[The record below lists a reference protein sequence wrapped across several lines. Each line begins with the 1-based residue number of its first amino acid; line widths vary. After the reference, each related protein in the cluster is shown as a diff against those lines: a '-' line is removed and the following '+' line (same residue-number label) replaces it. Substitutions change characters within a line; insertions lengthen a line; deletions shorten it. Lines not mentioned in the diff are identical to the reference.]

1 MTPWQPLA
9 EELDR
14 WAEAGR
20 VATFWWRDDDAATAT
35 PALDRLMVMR
45 RALGAPVAIAAVP
58 ARADATLRDA
68 LAAEQGWD
76 ILQHGWAHENHAPEG
91 ESKAELGPHRP
102 PAEIAAEL
110 VKGWLALADLFG
122 ARLLPAL
129 VPPWNRIGAAPVATL
144 PALGYAALSTF
155 APRDAR
161 EAAPGLVVVNTHV
174 DIVDWP
180 GTRAFC
186 GDATAVEAACAHLRA
201 RREGEA
207 DAAEPTGLLTHHLAH
222 DNGCWDFIGRFVSET
237 ADHRAA
243 KWLSAA
249 EAFAA

>member
-1 MTPWQPLA
+1 MTPWQALA

-45 RALGAPVAIAAVP
+45 RALGAPLAIAAVP
-58 ARADATLRDA
+58 ARADAALRDA
-68 LAAEQGWD
+68 LAAERGWD
-76 ILQHGWAHENHAPEG
+76 ILQHGWAHENHAPDG
-91 ESKAELGPHRP
+91 EKKAELGPHRP

-110 VKGWLALADLFG
+110 VKGWLALAELFG

-129 VPPWNRIGAAPVATL
+129 VPPWNRIGAALVPAL

-155 APRDAR
+155 EPRSAR
-161 EAAPGLVVVNTHV
+161 EAAPGLIAVNTHV

-186 GDATAVEAACAHLRA
+186 GDAAAIGAACAHLRA

-243 KWLSAA
+243 EWLSAA